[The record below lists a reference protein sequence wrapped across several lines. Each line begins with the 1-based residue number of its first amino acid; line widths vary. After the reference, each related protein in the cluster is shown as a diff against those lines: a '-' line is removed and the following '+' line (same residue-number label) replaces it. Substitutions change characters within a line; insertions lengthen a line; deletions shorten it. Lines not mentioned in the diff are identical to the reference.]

1 MDYNN
6 RLINAI
12 NSKFSLDVI
21 KQFGVYENSNFFMIS
36 QIGKRLKELI
46 DNFNDEYGKI
56 VHINFDSEYYL
67 LGIRRRIFENENHQ
81 ILNDQLIELLNE
93 KDKNN
98 NYININLRNYFE
110 EIINY
115 INSLPYIENDN
126 DYNNDFIETYLMMT
140 DILNDE
146 NINENDLEGGISFFE
161 ELKNNFRDRNQ
172 QAFEYYDKL
181 QEKYFQLLELN
192 FGVKY
197 DNIPDNWN

>member
-21 KQFGVYENSNFFMIS
+21 NQFGVYENSNFFMIS
-36 QIGKRLKELI
+36 QIGIRLKELI
-46 DNFNDEYGKI
+46 DNFNDEYGRI
-56 VHINFDSEYYL
+56 INIDFDSEYYL
-67 LGIRRRIFENENHQ
+67 LGIRRKIYLNENHQ
-81 ILNDQLIELLNE
+81 ILNDQLIELLNK
-93 KDKNN
+93 KDKND
-98 NYININLRNYFE
+98 NYINIDLRNSFE

-115 INSLPYIENDN
+115 IDSLPYIENDN
-126 DYNNDFIETYLMMT
+126 DYNIKFIETYLMMT
-140 DILNDE
+140 EILDNE
-146 NINENDLEGGISFFE
+146 NTNENDLEGGISFFE
-161 ELKNNFRDRNQ
+161 ELKNNFRGRNQ

-181 QEKYFQLLELN
+181 QEKYYQLLELK

>member
-21 KQFGVYENSNFFMIS
+21 NQFGVYGDTNFFMIS
-36 QIGKRLKELI
+36 QIGIRLKELI
-46 DNFNDEYGKI
+46 DNFNDEYGRI
-56 VHINFDSEYYL
+56 ININFDSEYYL
-67 LGIRRRIFENENHQ
+67 LGIRRRLYLNENHQ
-81 ILNDQLIELLNE
+81 ILNDQLIELLNKE
-93 KDKNN
+93 E
-98 NYININLRNYFE
+98 NIGLRNSFE

-126 DYNNDFIETYLMMT
+126 DYNNEFIKTYLMMT
-140 DILNDE
+140 EILYDE
-146 NINENDLEGGISFFE
+146 NTDENDLEGGISFFE
-161 ELKNNFRDRNQ
+161 ELKNNFRGRNQ
-172 QAFEYYDKL
+172 QAFEHYDKL
-181 QEKYFQLLELN
+181 QEKYYKLLETN